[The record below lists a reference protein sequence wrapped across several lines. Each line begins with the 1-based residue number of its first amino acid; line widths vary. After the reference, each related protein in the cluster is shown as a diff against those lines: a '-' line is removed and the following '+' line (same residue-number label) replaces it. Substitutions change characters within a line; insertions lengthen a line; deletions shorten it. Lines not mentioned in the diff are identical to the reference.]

1 MGVARGDTVAVAV
14 AVAVGVAVAVAVG
27 VNVAV
32 GVAVAVGVNVAV
44 AVGVTVGV
52 NVAVG
57 VAVGVGLP
65 QPPLVTLI
73 STEVVVLEPSYPPTA
88 TALLPTSVPAGNERG
103 TFRLGPLVQ
112 LSVTGS

>member
-1 MGVARGDTVAVAV
+1 M
-14 AVAVGVAVAVAVG
+14 
-27 VNVAV
+27 NVAV

-73 STEVVVLEPSYPPTA
+73 STEVVVLEPIVSTYGYRFITYISP
-88 TALLPTSVPAGNERG
+88 SWE
-103 TFRLGPLVQ
+103 
-112 LSVTGS
+112 